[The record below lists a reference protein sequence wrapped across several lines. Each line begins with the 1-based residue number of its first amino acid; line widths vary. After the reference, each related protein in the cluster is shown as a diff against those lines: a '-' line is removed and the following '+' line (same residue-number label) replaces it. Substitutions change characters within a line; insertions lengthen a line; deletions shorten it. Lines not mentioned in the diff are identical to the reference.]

1 MHRRNYGGKNRSFEG
16 CRFEVVCLGSDT
28 PAVRNGGRASAIH
41 GGNSKQQTPAQ
52 LVPGLHTQGSDRAS
66 FGEMLRCAEEERNLG
81 WGESEVPWG
90 IKDEN
95 GV

>member
-1 MHRRNYGGKNRSFEG
+1 MGG
-16 CRFEVVCLGSDT
+16 
-28 PAVRNGGRASAIH
+28 ASAIH

-66 FGEMLRCAEEERNLG
+66 FEEMLRCAEEERNLG

-95 GV
+95 GAYPGSMKCHLPATYTNHSLQL